1 MLLEHFCFDKSNLFP
16 DRAISEKPE
25 DVIQQSD
32 DVAAPSE
39 SSRARS
45 ETPGSEKIQLL
56 RKQMEQNRLKMAE
69 RENSKRGIEELVT
82 QLKAKVDS
90 SKSSLEKTSQLG
102 RSVGDLS
109 IWSTKDRHMS
119 SGDLTTYATT
129 FEKERLKF
137 LERRVRELEIELKNK
152 ENEFLNRNPDSEHLL
167 NVKSLESKVLDLEEA
182 LKEKE
187 CVIEARTQ
195 AVSLLSENL
204 SLKGKNTVDLLEET
218 KLEMQ
223 EMQKKFIEAENGYR
237 VEIERLK
244 SEIEEKNFKI
254 ENMDQVNDILETARF
269 DLTVKNSEL
278 EEKFDG
284 VQEFSNKLSELN
296 KINRNLQLRISTLE
310 NEKKTDV
317 DVDELQAT
325 IEKLQLE
332 NDDLKKMLQSS
343 EDEATD
349 VSLIDKI
356 KSLENVINSQ
366 SEDIDK
372 HLATIERLEN
382 SLQEKTIEYNV
393 LTANFSVLQEK
404 VKSSGPK
411 SLFSMSTDEEAEA
424 EITKL
429 KSQLD
434 DTNKSMI
441 KTKLKAKQLQKQL
454 DSVKKSSNSS
464 ADVIRLTEENQIL
477 QQQIAEMKA
486 TLTSDGTPLP
496 HSDIEKKIKILETTC
511 QNQVSAIQLLEE
523 QKIDMTADLQ
533 TTKTELTSLK
543 DHIKGTDDEEL
554 TALVTSHMDSIE
566 MEEKI
571 DQHSRQN
578 RELKAEID
586 RLMEEKVDLSAK
598 LTTYMTENME
608 LLEKLDKI
616 SKGSSAESIELIENL
631 THQEK
636 LEMEEFQKGLNPIVE
651 VDANLMSPDLSESLV
666 KLREESSEL
675 MHKIEMFTN
684 ERREVLDK
692 MEDLKA
698 ENLNLIHEVDTL
710 KAEKVKIL
718 DDFNAKQQELTTVE
732 QSLKATHEERAQ
744 LLDSVKD
751 LSENRSKLQDE
762 LNSLIKCRNIAVGDV
777 SQSSFSSESSADVVS
792 NDDYEKGLKG
802 LEAEL
807 ENYKKGK
814 DKSVKSKKLA
824 KEAKNVY
831 ELLKKLLIDY
841 ENSAKKVTELR
852 VEIEKINLQQQ
863 EERIKLLLSDEVD
876 KNLSESKSKEEL
888 KVHKEELERVTAAMQ
903 DLQLNYER

>member
-1 MLLEHFCFDKSNLFP
+1 
-16 DRAISEKPE
+16 
-25 DVIQQSD
+25 
-32 DVAAPSE
+32 
-39 SSRARS
+39 
-45 ETPGSEKIQLL
+45 
-56 RKQMEQNRLKMAE
+56 MEQNRQKMVE
-69 RENSKRGIEELVT
+69 RENNKRGIEELVT

-109 IWSTKDRHMS
+109 VWSTKDRNMS
-119 SGDLTTYATT
+119 SGDLVSYATT

-137 LERRVRELEIELKNK
+137 LERRVRELEIEMKNK
-152 ENEFLNRNPDSEHLL
+152 ENEFLNRNADSEHLMR
-167 NVKSLESKVLDLEEA
+167 VKSLESKVLDLEEA

-187 CVIEARTQ
+187 CVIDARTQ

-204 SLKGKNTVDLLEET
+204 SLKGKNTIDLLEET

-296 KINRNLQLRISTLE
+296 KINRNLQLRIATLE
-310 NEKKTDV
+310 NEKKCDIDVDV

-325 IEKLQLE
+325 IEQLQKE
-332 NDDLKKMLQSS
+332 NDDLKKMLQNT
-343 EDEATD
+343 EDTATVDTDD
-349 VSLIDKI
+349 VSLFDKI
-356 KSLENVINSQ
+356 KSLENVVNSQ
-366 SEDIDK
+366 SDDIDK
-372 HLATIERLEN
+372 HLATIDRLEN

-404 VKSSGPK
+404 LRSSGPK

-434 DTNKSMI
+434 ETNKSMI

-477 QQQIAEMKA
+477 QQQITELKA

-496 HSDIEKKIKILETTC
+496 HTDVEKKMKILEMTC

-543 DHIKGTDDEEL
+543 DHIKGTDDEEH
-554 TALVTSHMDSIE
+554 TAMVTSHMDSIE

-578 RELKAEID
+578 NLLKTEID
-586 RLMEEKVDLSAK
+586 RLMEEKLDLSSK
-598 LTTYMTENME
+598 LTAYMTENME

-636 LEMEEFQKGLNPIVE
+636 LEMEEFQKGLHPIVDV
-651 VDANLMSPDLSESLV
+651 VDADSNLMSPDLSESLI

-692 MEDLKA
+692 MEDMKA

-710 KAEKVKIL
+710 RGEKEKIL
-718 DDFNAKQQELTTVE
+718 NDFNAMQKQLTTVE
-732 QSLKATHEERAQ
+732 ESLKSTREERAQ
-744 LLDSVKD
+744 LLDNVKD

-777 SQSSFSSESSADVVS
+777 NQSSFSSESSAEVT
-792 NDDYEKGLKG
+792 NDNYEKGLKG

-807 ENYKKGK
+807 ENFKKGK
-814 DKSVKSKKLA
+814 DKNVKSKKLA

-841 ENSAKKVTELR
+841 ESNAKQVAELR
-852 VEIEKINLQQQ
+852 AEIERINLQQQ
-863 EERIKLLLSDEVD
+863 EERIKLLLSEEVD
-876 KNLSESKSKEEL
+876 QISESKSKEEL
-888 KVHKEELERVTAAMQ
+888 KVRKEELERLTDAME
-903 DLQLNYER
+903 DLKLNYERYVYVRYVVYLMTLLVLGAAVEARVDYFFVFFLISDFKHS

>member
-1 MLLEHFCFDKSNLFP
+1 
-16 DRAISEKPE
+16 
-25 DVIQQSD
+25 
-32 DVAAPSE
+32 
-39 SSRARS
+39 
-45 ETPGSEKIQLL
+45 
-56 RKQMEQNRLKMAE
+56 MEQNRQKMVE
-69 RENSKRGIEELVT
+69 RENNKRGIEELVT

-109 IWSTKDRHMS
+109 VWSTKDRNMS
-119 SGDLTTYATT
+119 SGDLVSYATT

-137 LERRVRELEIELKNK
+137 LERRVRELEIEMKNK
-152 ENEFLNRNPDSEHLL
+152 ENEFLNRNADSEHLMR
-167 NVKSLESKVLDLEEA
+167 VKSLESKVLDLEEA

-187 CVIEARTQ
+187 CVIDARTQ

-204 SLKGKNTVDLLEET
+204 SLKGKNTIDLLEET

-296 KINRNLQLRISTLE
+296 KINRNLQLRIATLE
-310 NEKKTDV
+310 NEKKCDIDV
-317 DVDELQAT
+317 DVDVDQLQAT
-325 IEKLQLE
+325 IEQLQKE
-332 NDDLKKMLQSS
+332 NDDLKKMLQNT
-343 EDEATD
+343 EDTATVDTDD
-349 VSLIDKI
+349 VSLFDKI
-356 KSLENVINSQ
+356 KSLENVVNSQ
-366 SEDIDK
+366 SDDIDK
-372 HLATIERLEN
+372 HLATIDRLEN

-404 VKSSGPK
+404 LRSSGPK

-434 DTNKSMI
+434 ETNKSMI

-477 QQQIAEMKA
+477 QQQITELKA

-496 HSDIEKKIKILETTC
+496 HTDVEKKMKILEMTC

-543 DHIKGTDDEEL
+543 DHIKGTDDEEH
-554 TALVTSHMDSIE
+554 TAMVTSHMDSIE

-578 RELKAEID
+578 NLLKTEID
-586 RLMEEKVDLSAK
+586 RLMEEKLDLSSK
-598 LTTYMTENME
+598 LTAYMTENME

-636 LEMEEFQKGLNPIVE
+636 LEMEEFQKGLHPIVDV
-651 VDANLMSPDLSESLV
+651 VDADSNLMSPDLSESLI

-692 MEDLKA
+692 MEDMKA

-710 KAEKVKIL
+710 RGEKEKIL
-718 DDFNAKQQELTTVE
+718 NDFNAMQKRLTTVE
-732 QSLKATHEERAQ
+732 ESLKSTREERAQ
-744 LLDSVKD
+744 LLDNVKD

-777 SQSSFSSESSADVVS
+777 NQSSFSSESSAEVT
-792 NDDYEKGLKG
+792 NDNYEKGLKG

-807 ENYKKGK
+807 ENFKKGK
-814 DKSVKSKKLA
+814 DKNVKSKKLA

-841 ENSAKKVTELR
+841 ESNAKQVAELR
-852 VEIEKINLQQQ
+852 AEIERINLQQQ
-863 EERIKLLLSDEVD
+863 EERIKLLLSEEVD
-876 KNLSESKSKEEL
+876 QISENKSKEEL
-888 KVHKEELERVTAAMQ
+888 KVHKEELERLTDAME
-903 DLQLNYER
+903 DLKLNYERYVYVRYVVYLMTLLVLGAAVEARVDYFFVFFFISDFKHS

>member
-1 MLLEHFCFDKSNLFP
+1 MT
-16 DRAISEKPE
+16 
-25 DVIQQSD
+25 QQSD
-32 DVAAPSE
+32 DVVSAPSE
-39 SSRARS
+39 ISRARS

-56 RKQMEQNRLKMAE
+56 RKQMEQNRQKMAE

-109 IWSTKDRHMS
+109 VWSTKDRHMS
-119 SGDLTTYATT
+119 SGDLSSYAMT

-137 LERRVRELEIELKNK
+137 LERRVRELEIEIKNK
-152 ENEFLNRNPDSEHLL
+152 ENEFLTRNADTEHVVM
-167 NVKSLESKVLDLEEA
+167 VKRLESKILDLEEA

-187 CVIEARTQ
+187 CIIDARTQ

-204 SLKGKNTVDLLEET
+204 SLKGKNTVDLLEDT

-223 EMQKKFIEAENGYR
+223 EMQKTFVEAENGYR
-237 VEIERLK
+237 VEIARLQ

-296 KINRNLQLRISTLE
+296 KINRNLQQRIAELE
-310 NEKKTDV
+310 SDKHSDI

-325 IEKLQLE
+325 IGTLQHE
-332 NDDLKKMLQSS
+332 NDDLKKMLQRT
-343 EDEATD
+343 EDVAEDADTG
-349 VSLIDKI
+349 SLFDKI
-356 KSLENVINSQ
+356 KSLENVVQSQ
-366 SEDIDK
+366 GDDIDK
-372 HLATIERLEN
+372 HLATIDRLEN
-382 SLQEKTIEYNV
+382 ALQEKTIEYNV

-404 VKSSGPK
+404 LKSSGPK

-424 EITKL
+424 EIAKL
-429 KSQLD
+429 KAQLD

-464 ADVIRLTEENQIL
+464 ADVIRLTDANQQL
-477 QQQIAEMKA
+477 QQRIGE
-486 TLTSDGTPLP
+486 LTADGTTPLP
-496 HSDIEKKIKILETTC
+496 NSDLEKKVKILEMTC

-533 TTKTELTSLK
+533 TTKTQLTSLK
-543 DHIKGTDDEEL
+543 DHIKGTDDEEH

-571 DQHSRQN
+571 DEHSRQN
-578 RELKAEID
+578 DLLQTEID
-586 RLMEEKVDLSAK
+586 RLTAEKVDLSAK
-598 LTTYMTENME
+598 LSAYMAENME

-636 LEMEEFQKGLNPIVE
+636 LEMEEFQKGLHPIVDVAE
-651 VDANLMSPDLSESLV
+651 SAVMSADLSESLV

-698 ENLNLIHEVDTL
+698 ENLNLIHDVDTL
-710 KAEKVKIL
+710 KAEKEQIHN
-718 DDFNAKQQELTTVE
+718 DFNALQREHTTIE
-732 QSLKATHEERAQ
+732 ECLKSTQEERAQ

-762 LNSLIKCRNIAVGDV
+762 LNSFIKCRNLAVVDV
-777 SQSSFSSESSADVVS
+777 NQSSFSSESSAELTT
-792 NDDYEKGLKG
+792 NDDYEKALKG
-802 LEAEL
+802 LEVEL
-807 ENYKKGK
+807 ENYRKGK

-831 ELLKKLLIDY
+831 ELLKKLLGDY
-841 ENSAKKVTELR
+841 ESNAKLMTELR
-852 VEIEKINLQQQ
+852 AEIQRINVQQQ

-876 KNLSESKSKEEL
+876 RISDNKSKEEL
-888 KVHKEELERVTAAMQ
+888 KANKEEVERLTAEMQ
-903 DLQLNYER
+903 ELQANCERYVHVRERYFVDRD

>member
-1 MLLEHFCFDKSNLFP
+1 M
-16 DRAISEKPE
+16 
-25 DVIQQSD
+25 IQKSD
-32 DVAAPSE
+32 DSPPEV
-39 SSRARS
+39 SRARS

-69 RENSKRGIEELVT
+69 RENNKRGIEEMVT
-82 QLKAKVDS
+82 QLKAKVDI

-109 IWSTKDRHMS
+109 MWSSKDRHMS
-119 SGDLTTYATT
+119 SGDLSGYAST

-137 LERRVRELEIELKNK
+137 LERRVRELEIEMKNK

-167 NVKSLESKVLDLEEA
+167 KVKDLESKILDLEEA
-182 LKEKE
+182 LREKE
-187 CVIEARTQ
+187 CIIDARTQ

-244 SEIEEKNFKI
+244 TEIDEKSLKI

-269 DLTVKNSEL
+269 DLTIKNSEL

-284 VQEFSNKLSELN
+284 VQDFSNKLSELN
-296 KINRNLQLRISTLE
+296 KINHNLQLRIATLE
-310 NEKKTDV
+310 KENRTEEN
-317 DVDELQAT
+317 VDELLAT
-325 IEKLQLE
+325 IEKLQIE

-343 EDEATD
+343 EDAETTTD
-349 VSLIDKI
+349 GSLVDKI
-356 KSLENVINSQ
+356 KSLENVVSSQ
-366 SEDIDK
+366 SDDIDK

-404 VKSSGPK
+404 VKSAGPK

-434 DTNKSMI
+434 ETNKSMI

-464 ADVIRLTEENQIL
+464 ADVIRLTEENQLL
-477 QQQIAEMKA
+477 QQQIADLKSQLNA
-486 TLTSDGTPLP
+486 DVSSSSVSLP
-496 HSDIEKKIKILETTC
+496 HSDLEKKIKILETTC

-523 QKIDMTADLQ
+523 QKMDMTADLQ

-543 DHIKGTDDEEL
+543 DHIKGADDEEH
-554 TALVTSHMDSIE
+554 TAMVTSHMDSIE

-578 RELKAEID
+578 DLLKAEID
-586 RLMEEKVDLSAK
+586 RLMEEKLDLSSK
-598 LTTYMTENME
+598 LTAYMADNME

-631 THQEK
+631 SHEEK
-636 LEMEEFQKGLNPIVE
+636 LEMEQFQKGLHPIVE
-651 VDANLMSPDLSESLV
+651 VPTDVTDVMDANVMSPDLSESLV

-675 MHKIEMFTN
+675 MHRIEMFTN

-698 ENLNLIHEVDTL
+698 ENLNLMQNVDTL
-710 KAEKVKIL
+710 KEEKEQIQRECSAVRS
-718 DDFNAKQQELTTVE
+718 ELATVE
-732 QSLKATHEERAQ
+732 TSLKETREERVQ
-744 LLDSVKD
+744 LLESVKD
-751 LSENRSKLQDE
+751 LSENRAKLQEE
-762 LNSLIKCRNIAVGDV
+762 LNSLIKCRNITVGEV
-777 SQSSFSSESSADVVS
+777 AQPSISSAES
-792 NDDYEKGLKG
+792 PEATTDDYEKGLKS

-807 ENYKKGK
+807 ESFKKGK

-831 ELLKKLLIDY
+831 ELLKKLLSDY
-841 ENSAKKVTELR
+841 DTNAKQVTELR
-852 VEIEKINLQQQ
+852 AEISRINLQQQ
-863 EERIKLLLSDEVD
+863 EERIKMLLSDEVD
-876 KNLSESKSKEEL
+876 QINERKTKDEL
-888 KVHKEELERVTAAMQ
+888 QTHQEELERVTAKLNE
-903 DLQLNYER
+903 LQVNYDR

>member
-1 MLLEHFCFDKSNLFP
+1 M
-16 DRAISEKPE
+16 
-25 DVIQQSD
+25 IQQNED
-32 DVAAPSE
+32 AAPE
-39 SSRARS
+39 ISRSRS

-56 RKQMEQNRLKMAE
+56 RKQMEQNRQKMVE
-69 RENSKRGIEELVT
+69 RENNKRGIEELVT
-82 QLKAKVDS
+82 QLKAKVDI
-90 SKSSLEKTSQLG
+90 SKTSLEKTSQLG

-109 IWSTKDRHMS
+109 VWSTKDRHMS
-119 SGDLTTYATT
+119 SGDLSSYATTT

-137 LERRVRELEIELKNK
+137 LERRVRELEIEMKNK

-167 NVKSLESKVLDLEEA
+167 NVKHLESKILDLEEA

-187 CVIEARTQ
+187 CVIDARTQ

-204 SLKGKNTVDLLEET
+204 SMKGKNTVDLLEET

-223 EMQKKFIEAENGYR
+223 DMQKKFIEAENGYR
-237 VEIERLK
+237 LEIERLK
-244 SEIEEKNFKI
+244 TEIEEKNFKI

-269 DLTVKNSEL
+269 DLTIKNSEL

-284 VQEFSNKLSELN
+284 VQDFSNKLSELN
-296 KINRNLQLRISTLE
+296 KINHNLQLRIATLE
-310 NEKKTDV
+310 NEKKSDEN
-317 DVDELQAT
+317 VDELLAS
-325 IEKLQLE
+325 IEKLQIE

-343 EDEATD
+343 EDAATSD

-356 KSLENVINSQ
+356 KSLENVVSSQ
-366 SEDIDK
+366 SDDIDK

-393 LTANFSVLQEK
+393 LNANFSVLQEK
-404 VKSSGPK
+404 VKSAGPK

-429 KSQLD
+429 KTQLD
-434 DTNKSMI
+434 ETNKSMI

-454 DSVKKSSNSS
+454 DSVKKSSSSS

-477 QQQIAEMKA
+477 QQQINDLKSS
-486 TLTSDGTPLP
+486 LTADGTSASLP
-496 HSDIEKKIKILETTC
+496 HSDLEKKIKILETTC

-523 QKIDMTADLQ
+523 QKMDMTADLQ

-543 DHIKGTDDEEL
+543 DHIKGADDEEH
-554 TALVTSHMDSIE
+554 TAMVTSHMDSIE

-578 RELKAEID
+578 DLLKAEID
-586 RLMEEKVDLSAK
+586 RLTEEKLDLSTK

-631 THQEK
+631 SHEEK
-636 LEMEEFQKGLNPIVE
+636 LEMERFQKGLHPIVDTTE
-651 VDANLMSPDLSESLV
+651 VDTSLMSPDLSESLV

-675 MHKIEMFTN
+675 MHRIEMFTN
-684 ERREVLDK
+684 ERREVFDK
-692 MEDLKA
+692 MEELKA
-698 ENLNLIHEVDTL
+698 ENLNLIHEIDTL
-710 KAEKVKIL
+710 KADKEKMQNNV
-718 DDFNAKQQELTTVE
+718 DAMQQELTMME
-732 QSLKATHEERAQ
+732 QSLKATQEERTQ

-751 LSENRSKLQDE
+751 LSENRTKLQDE

-777 SQSSFSSESSADVVS
+777 AQSSLSSESSAEVA
-792 NDDYEKGLKG
+792 NDDYEKGLKS
-802 LEAEL
+802 LEMEL

-831 ELLKKLLIDY
+831 ELLKKLMVDY
-841 ENSAKKVTELR
+841 ENSAKQVTELR
-852 VEIEKINLQQQ
+852 AEIGRINLQQQ
-863 EERIKLLLSDEVD
+863 EDRIKSLLSEEVD
-876 KNLSESKSKEEL
+876 QIEENKSKEQL
-888 KVHKEELERVTAAMQ
+888 KTNQEELERVTAAMN
-903 DLQLNYER
+903 DLQLNYDR

>member
-1 MLLEHFCFDKSNLFP
+1 
-16 DRAISEKPE
+16 
-25 DVIQQSD
+25 
-32 DVAAPSE
+32 
-39 SSRARS
+39 
-45 ETPGSEKIQLL
+45 
-56 RKQMEQNRLKMAE
+56 MEQNRQKMVE
-69 RENSKRGIEELVT
+69 RENNKRGIEELVT

-90 SKSSLEKTSQLG
+90 SKTSLEKTSQLG

-109 IWSTKDRHMS
+109 VWSAKDRHMS
-119 SGDLTTYATT
+119 SGDLSSYATT

-137 LERRVRELEIELKNK
+137 LERRVRDLEIELKNK
-152 ENEFLNRNPDSEHLL
+152 ENEFLNRNPDSE
-167 NVKSLESKVLDLEEA
+167 NSIKVKSLESKILDLEEA

-187 CVIEARTQ
+187 CIIDARTQ

-204 SLKGKNTVDLLEET
+204 SLKGKNTIDLLEET
-218 KLEMQ
+218 KLEMH
-223 EMQKKFIEAENGYR
+223 EMQKKFIEAETGYR

-296 KINRNLQLRISTLE
+296 KVNHNLQLRIAFLE
-310 NEKKTDV
+310 NEKKTDIN
-317 DVDELQAT
+317 VDELEAT

-332 NDDLKKMLQSS
+332 NDDLKKMLQNT
-343 EDEATD
+343 DDAATD
-349 VSLIDKI
+349 ESLYDKI
-356 KSLENVINSQ
+356 KSLENVVKSQ
-366 SEDIDK
+366 SNDIDK
-372 HLATIERLEN
+372 HLATIEKLEN

-393 LTANFSVLQEK
+393 LNANFSVLQEK
-404 VKSSGPK
+404 LKSSGPK

-434 DTNKSMI
+434 ETNKSMI

-464 ADVIRLTEENQIL
+464 ADVIRITEENQIL
-477 QQQIAEMKA
+477 QQQINEMKA
-486 TLTSDGTPLP
+486 ALALDGTTLP
-496 HSDIEKKIKILETTC
+496 HSDLEKKMKILEMTC

-533 TTKTELTSLK
+533 TTKIELTSLK
-543 DHIKGTDDEEL
+543 DHIKGADDEEH
-554 TALVTSHMDSIE
+554 TAMVTSHMDSIE
-566 MEEKI
+566 LEEKI
-571 DQHSRQN
+571 DEHSRQN
-578 RELKAEID
+578 VLLKAEVD
-586 RLMEEKVDLSAK
+586 RLMEEKLDLSSK

-636 LEMEEFQKGLNPIVE
+636 LEMEEFQKGLHPIVDVVE
-651 VDANLMSPDLSESLV
+651 ADNNLMSADLSESLV

-692 MEDLKA
+692 MEDLKV

-710 KAEKVKIL
+710 KEEKEKL
-718 DDFNAKQQELTTVE
+718 QNQFNAVQMELTAME
-732 QSLKATHEERAQ
+732 PILKAIQEERSQ
-744 LLDSVKD
+744 LLDNVKE

-762 LNSLIKCRNIAVGDV
+762 LNSLIKCRNVAVGDIN
-777 SQSSFSSESSADVVS
+777 QSSFSSESSS
-792 NDDYEKGLKG
+792 EPINNDDYEKGLKG
-802 LEAEL
+802 LEVEL
-807 ENYKKGK
+807 ENFKKGK
-814 DKSVKSKKLA
+814 DKSVKSKKLV

-831 ELLKKLLIDY
+831 ELFKKLLADY
-841 ENSAKKVTELR
+841 ENSAKQVLELKA
-852 VEIEKINLQQQ
+852 EIERSNLQQQ
-863 EERIKLLLSDEVD
+863 EEKIKLLLSDEVD
-876 KNLSESKSKEEL
+876 KINDNKTTDELKAKTEEL
-888 KVHKEELERVTAAMQ
+888 ARLTAAMEQ
-903 DLQLNYER
+903 LQLNYDR

>member
-1 MLLEHFCFDKSNLFP
+1 M
-16 DRAISEKPE
+16 
-25 DVIQQSD
+25 IQQSD
-32 DVAAPSE
+32 DVIVPSDI
-39 SSRARS
+39 SRARS

-109 IWSTKDRHMS
+109 VWSAKDRHMS
-119 SGDLTTYATT
+119 SGDLSGYATT
-129 FEKERLKF
+129 TLEKERLKF

-167 NVKSLESKVLDLEEA
+167 NVKSLESKILDLEEA
-182 LKEKE
+182 LKEKDN
-187 CVIEARTQ
+187 VIDARTQ

-204 SLKGKNTVDLLEET
+204 SLKGKNTIDLLEET

-284 VQEFSNKLSELN
+284 VQDFSNKLSELN
-296 KINRNLQLRISTLE
+296 KINHNLQLRIATLE
-310 NEKKTDV
+310 SEKRSDEN
-317 DVDELQAT
+317 VDELHAT
-325 IEKLQLE
+325 IERIQSE
-332 NDDLKKMLQSS
+332 ADDMKKMLQQS
-343 EDEATD
+343 EDNADTSD
-349 VSLIDKI
+349 VSLYDKI

-366 SEDIDK
+366 RDDIDK
-372 HLATIERLEN
+372 HLATIDILEN
-382 SLQEKTIEYNV
+382 KLQEKTIEYNV

-404 VKSSGPK
+404 VKSAGPK

-434 DTNKSMI
+434 ETNKSMI

-477 QQQIAEMKA
+477 QQQVAEMKA
-486 TLTSDGTPLP
+486 TLNIDGTASLP
-496 HSDIEKKIKILETTC
+496 HTDLEKKIKILETTC

-543 DHIKGTDDEEL
+543 DHIKGADDEEH
-554 TALVTSHMDSIE
+554 TAMVTSHMDSIE

-571 DQHSRQN
+571 DEHSRQN
-578 RELKAEID
+578 DLLKAEID
-586 RLMEEKVDLSAK
+586 RLMEEKLDLSSK

-636 LEMEEFQKGLNPIVE
+636 LEMEEFQKGLNPIVDTTE
-651 VDANLMSPDLSESLV
+651 VDTNLMSPDLSESLI

-675 MHKIEMFTN
+675 MHKIEMVSTN
-684 ERREVLDK
+684 TK
-692 MEDLKA
+692 
-698 ENLNLIHEVDTL
+698 IH
-710 KAEKVKIL
+710 I
-718 DDFNAKQQELTTVE
+718 
-732 QSLKATHEERAQ
+732 
-744 LLDSVKD
+744 
-751 LSENRSKLQDE
+751 
-762 LNSLIKCRNIAVGDV
+762 
-777 SQSSFSSESSADVVS
+777 
-792 NDDYEKGLKG
+792 
-802 LEAEL
+802 
-807 ENYKKGK
+807 
-814 DKSVKSKKLA
+814 
-824 KEAKNVY
+824 
-831 ELLKKLLIDY
+831 
-841 ENSAKKVTELR
+841 
-852 VEIEKINLQQQ
+852 
-863 EERIKLLLSDEVD
+863 
-876 KNLSESKSKEEL
+876 
-888 KVHKEELERVTAAMQ
+888 
-903 DLQLNYER
+903 

>member
-1 MLLEHFCFDKSNLFP
+1 
-16 DRAISEKPE
+16 
-25 DVIQQSD
+25 
-32 DVAAPSE
+32 
-39 SSRARS
+39 
-45 ETPGSEKIQLL
+45 
-56 RKQMEQNRLKMAE
+56 MEQSRQKMAE
-69 RENSKRGIEELVT
+69 REISNRGIEELVT

-90 SKSSLEKTSQLG
+90 SKTSLEKTSQLG

-119 SGDLTTYATT
+119 SGDLSSNAST

-137 LERRVRELEIELKNK
+137 LERRVRDLEIELKNK
-152 ENEFLNRNPDSEHLL
+152 ENEFLNRNADSEHLI
-167 NVKSLESKVLDLEEA
+167 NVQNLKSKVLDLEEA

-254 ENMDQVNDILETARF
+254 ENMDQVNDILETTRF

-296 KINRNLQLRISTLE
+296 KINHNLQLRIATLE
-310 NEKKTDV
+310 NEKKSDI

-332 NDDLKKMLQSS
+332 NDDLKKMLQNS
-343 EDEATD
+343 EDTATDD
-349 VSLIDKI
+349 VSLVDKI

-366 SEDIDK
+366 SDDIDK
-372 HLATIERLEN
+372 HLATIDRLEN

-434 DTNKSMI
+434 EANKSMI
-441 KTKLKAKQLQKQL
+441 KTKLKTKQLQKQL

-486 TLTSDGTPLP
+486 ALSSDETLPSTDL
-496 HSDIEKKIKILETTC
+496 EKKIKILETTC

-543 DHIKGTDDEEL
+543 DHIKGADDEEH
-554 TALVTSHMDSIE
+554 TAMVTSHMDSIE

-571 DQHSRQN
+571 DQHSREN
-578 RELKAEID
+578 DLLKAEIN
-586 RLMEEKVDLSAK
+586 RLVEEKLDLSSK

-636 LEMEEFQKGLNPIVE
+636 LEMEEFQKGLHPIVDV
-651 VDANLMSPDLSESLV
+651 VDVDTNVMSPDLSESLV

-710 KAEKVKIL
+710 KEEKEKL
-718 DDFNAKQQELTTVE
+718 RNDFNAMENELKIVE
-732 QSLKATHEERAQ
+732 QSLKATQEERAQ
-744 LLDSVKD
+744 LLDNVKD
-751 LSENRSKLQDE
+751 LNENRSKLQDE

-777 SQSSFSSESSADVVS
+777 SQSSLSSESSAELPS
-792 NDDYEKGLKG
+792 EDYEKGLKG

-852 VEIEKINLQQQ
+852 AEIGKINLQQQ
-863 EERIKLLLSDEVD
+863 EDRIKMLLSNEVD
-876 KNLSESKSKEEL
+876 QISESKSKEEQL
-888 KVHKEELERVTAAMQ
+888 KVQKEELERLTAAMK
-903 DLQLNYER
+903 DLQLNYERYVFVAWR

>member
-1 MLLEHFCFDKSNLFP
+1 
-16 DRAISEKPE
+16 
-25 DVIQQSD
+25 
-32 DVAAPSE
+32 
-39 SSRARS
+39 
-45 ETPGSEKIQLL
+45 
-56 RKQMEQNRLKMAE
+56 MEQNRQKMVE
-69 RENSKRGIEELVT
+69 RENNKRGIEELVT

-109 IWSTKDRHMS
+109 VWSTKDRNMS
-119 SGDLTTYATT
+119 SGDLVSYATT

-137 LERRVRELEIELKNK
+137 LERRVRELEIEMKNK
-152 ENEFLNRNPDSEHLL
+152 ENEFLNRNADSEHLMR
-167 NVKSLESKVLDLEEA
+167 VKSLESKVLDLEEA

-187 CVIEARTQ
+187 CVIDARTQ

-204 SLKGKNTVDLLEET
+204 SLKGKNTIDLLEET

-296 KINRNLQLRISTLE
+296 KINRNLQLRIATLE
-310 NEKKTDV
+310 NEKKCDIDVDV

-325 IEKLQLE
+325 IEQLQKE
-332 NDDLKKMLQSS
+332 NDDLKKMLQNT
-343 EDEATD
+343 EDTATVDTDD
-349 VSLIDKI
+349 VSLFDKI
-356 KSLENVINSQ
+356 KSLENVVNSQ
-366 SEDIDK
+366 SDDIDK
-372 HLATIERLEN
+372 HLATIDRLEN

-404 VKSSGPK
+404 LRSSGPK

-434 DTNKSMI
+434 ETNKSMI

-477 QQQIAEMKA
+477 QQQITELKA

-496 HSDIEKKIKILETTC
+496 HTDVEKKMKILEMTC

-543 DHIKGTDDEEL
+543 DHIKGTDDEEH
-554 TALVTSHMDSIE
+554 TAMVTSHMDSIE

-578 RELKAEID
+578 NLLKTEID
-586 RLMEEKVDLSAK
+586 RLMEEKLDLSSK
-598 LTTYMTENME
+598 LTAYMTENME

-636 LEMEEFQKGLNPIVE
+636 LEMEEFQKGLHPIVDV
-651 VDANLMSPDLSESLV
+651 VDADSNLMSPDLSESLI

-692 MEDLKA
+692 MEDMKA

-710 KAEKVKIL
+710 RGEKEKIL
-718 DDFNAKQQELTTVE
+718 NDFNAMQKQLTTVE
-732 QSLKATHEERAQ
+732 ESLKSTREERAQ
-744 LLDSVKD
+744 LLDNVKD

-777 SQSSFSSESSADVVS
+777 NQSSFSSESSAEVT
-792 NDDYEKGLKG
+792 NDNYEKGLKG

-807 ENYKKGK
+807 ENFKKGK
-814 DKSVKSKKLA
+814 DKNVKSKKLA

-841 ENSAKKVTELR
+841 ESNAKQVAELR
-852 VEIEKINLQQQ
+852 AEIERITLQQQ
-863 EERIKLLLSDEVD
+863 EERIKLLLSEEVD
-876 KNLSESKSKEEL
+876 QISESKSKEEL
-888 KVHKEELERVTAAMQ
+888 KVRKEELERLTDAME
-903 DLQLNYER
+903 DLKLNYERYVYVRYVVYLMTLLVLGAAVEARVDYFFVFFFISDFKHS